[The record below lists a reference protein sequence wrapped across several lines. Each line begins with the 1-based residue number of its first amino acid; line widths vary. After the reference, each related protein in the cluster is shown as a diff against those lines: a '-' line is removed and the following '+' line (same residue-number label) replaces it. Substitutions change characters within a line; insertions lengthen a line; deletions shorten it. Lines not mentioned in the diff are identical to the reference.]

1 MTKPSE
7 EVEATA
13 GATKETDVVAK
24 GIKPAK
30 LTAVIVAAVVVALAG
45 IGGGYAYWTH
55 HEGNAYHE
63 AVAPSGNVQLILD
76 IFNKTGVP
84 AYASRL
90 CSGGIL
96 SLRNHVAVDV
106 VQFVSPVA
114 SVATRGRWSQAL
126 NESLPANEPSA
137 VAPGVRERRVLKFA
151 DRLNPCVARTV
162 RVLSAPRPGGDP
174 IRVHQRGWRRQPA
187 SGAVRRSRCRN
198 VDGEHL
204 PTHAGAAGG
213 FRRDA
218 RSAPA
223 IHVNR
228 VELSFTHQCVV
239 YSSPRGGG
247 LMPLLSRT
255 WCKTGGPSRSL
266 ITMV

>member
-1 MTKPSE
+1 MDDATPEESKP
-7 EVEATA
+7 
-13 GATKETDVVAK
+13 K

-30 LTAVIVAAVVVALAG
+30 LTAIIVAAVVVALAG

-84 AYASRL
+84 AYVSRL
-90 CSGGIL
+90 CSGGGIL

-162 RVLSAPRPGGDP
+162 RVLSAPRPGETPYVYISEDGG
-174 IRVHQRGWRRQPA
+174 VNQLQ
-187 SGAVRRSRCRN
+187 VRFAA
-198 VDGEHL
+198 
-204 PTHAGAAGG
+204 AGAAMWMVNIYP
-213 FRRDA
+213 RMLVQQVVS
-218 RSAPA
+218 SAM
-223 IHVNR
+223 
-228 VELSFTHQCVV
+228 
-239 YSSPRGGG
+239 RGAPQRF
-247 LMPLLSRT
+247 M
-255 WCKTGGPSRSL
+255 
-266 ITMV
+266 